1 MDQSWTDDKP
11 AAESKPVNNAPPS
24 SAPPSNVR
32 SNHAPDNTRLNY
44 ASAKKR
50 RMGDAPG
57 KKRRKIGWKQVAVPV
72 AAIVVIWQ
80 VAKSVT
86 DHGGG
91 ASTAASGRQS
101 TVPTSVPSSPA
112 TPAPKVTLGGHAV
125 SAGGGPL
132 ILVNPGLAAPGG
144 QVSVQGSG
152 FTPGTSVAVWL
163 EAGHSGKGTVIAHG
177 TASKY
182 GTLNTGFTMPASMTG
197 ATATVVAQ
205 QGGGGKTATAQIVTP
220 IGVGRATIN
229 GKAAGK
235 PGDTVS
241 VSASGFGSGEKV
253 NVFWGRVAGTPAATL
268 TADGSGSISQASV
281 PVGVAPV
288 GPTTLVLVGEKTKT
302 TATAPYQMLGLYPAI
317 APRPYAVQAGHS
329 ATLTGSGFAPGEQVL
344 VYLNAASGTPAL
356 TATAGSSG
364 NLSVSFVVPYGLKGS
379 QTLTAIGDESR
390 ASVDS
395 GFDVLPYSPVAQA
408 STYGALP
415 GTAISFYASGFA
427 ANEVVEVYLGR
438 GQGSS
443 GQLVSAFRVN
453 SHGSAAAAGSYVIPN
468 DTEGLSFTLVGQQSG
483 GSATAKLSVTK
494 PSQPVN
500 VPSQPPYVLP
510 PSLGGKT
517 PSKPSASQPS
527 AQPSAG

>member
-1 MDQSWTDDKP
+1 MDQSRTGDKS
-11 AAESKPVNNAPPS
+11 AAESTPVNNAPPGNARS
-24 SAPPSNVR
+24 SNAPN
-32 SNHAPDNTRLNY
+32 NARLNN
-44 ASAKKR
+44 APAKKR
-50 RMGDAPG
+50 R
-57 KKRRKIGWKQVAVPV
+57 KVGWKQVAVPV
-72 AAIVVIWQ
+72 VAVVVIWQ
-80 VAKSVT
+80 VAKAVT
-86 DHGGG
+86 DHGGS

-112 TPAPKVTLGGHAV
+112 TQVPTVTLGGHAV
-125 SAGGGPL
+125 PAGGGPL
-132 ILVNPGLAAPGG
+132 ILVNPGLATPGG

-152 FTPGTSVAVWL
+152 FIPGTSVAVWL

-182 GTLNTGFTMPASMTG
+182 GTLNTGFTMPTSLTG

-220 IGVGRATIN
+220 IGVGRATID

-235 PGDTVS
+235 PGDTVTI
-241 VSASGFGSGEKV
+241 SASGFGSGEKV
-253 NVFWGRVAGTPAATL
+253 DVFWGRVAGTPAATL
-268 TADGSGSISQASV
+268 TADGSGSIGQASV

-302 TATAPYQMLGLYPAI
+302 TATASYQMLGLYPGI
-317 APRPYAVQAGHS
+317 QPHPYAVQAGHS

-344 VYLNAASGTPAL
+344 VYLNAASGPPAL
-356 TATAGSSG
+356 TATASSAG
-364 NLSVSFVVPYGLKGS
+364 RLSVNFMVPFGLKGS
-379 QTLTAIGDESR
+379 QTLTALGEESR

-453 SHGSAAAAGSYVIPN
+453 SQGSAAAAGSYVIPN
-468 DTEGLSFTLVGQQSG
+468 GTGGLSFTLVGQESG
-483 GSATAKLSVTK
+483 GSAVAKISVTK

-500 VPSQPPYVLP
+500 VPPQPPYVLP
-510 PSLGGKT
+510 PSLGGK
-517 PSKPSASQPS
+517 PSSKPSASQPS
-527 AQPSAG
+527 GSQPSASQPSAHPSAG